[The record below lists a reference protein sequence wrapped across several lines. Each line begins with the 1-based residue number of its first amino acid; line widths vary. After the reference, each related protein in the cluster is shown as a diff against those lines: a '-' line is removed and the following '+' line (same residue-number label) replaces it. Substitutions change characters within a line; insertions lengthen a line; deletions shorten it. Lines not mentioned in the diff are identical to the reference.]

1 MEKKSLSVE
10 IPEKLKAAV
19 DALATSTA
27 RKKTIL
33 VAASLHHF
41 LTASSEQR
49 EDMISKYLN
58 TYVE

>member
-19 DALATSTA
+19 DALATNTA

-41 LTASSEQR
+41 LTTSSEQQ

-58 TYVE
+58 AYVE

>member
-1 MEKKSLSVE
+1 MEKKSLAVE
-10 IPEKLKAAV
+10 VPVKLKAAV

-41 LTASSEQR
+41 LTAGSGQQ

-58 TYVE
+58 AYVD

>member
-1 MEKKSLSVE
+1 MEKKSLAVE

-19 DALATSTA
+19 DTLATSTA

-41 LTASSEQR
+41 LTASSEQQ
-49 EDMISKYLN
+49 ENMISKYLN
-58 TYVE
+58 AYVE

>member
-41 LTASSEQR
+41 LTAGSGQQ

-58 TYVE
+58 AYVD

>member
-33 VAASLHHF
+33 VTASLHHF
-41 LTASSEQR
+41 LTASSEQQ
-49 EDMISKYLN
+49 EDIISEYLN
-58 TYVE
+58 AYVE

>member
-1 MEKKSLSVE
+1 MEKKSLAVE

-41 LTASSEQR
+41 LTASSEQQ
-49 EDMISKYLN
+49 ENMISKYLN
-58 TYVE
+58 AYVD

>member
-1 MEKKSLSVE
+1 MEKKSLAVE

-19 DALATSTA
+19 DTLATSTA

-41 LTASSEQR
+41 LTASSEQQ
-49 EDMISKYLN
+49 ENMISKYLN
-58 TYVE
+58 AYVD

>member
-10 IPEKLKAAV
+10 IPGKLKAAV
-19 DALATSTA
+19 DTLARSTA

-41 LTASSEQR
+41 LTTGSEQQ

-58 TYVE
+58 AYVE

>member
-10 IPEKLKAAV
+10 IPGKLKAAV
-19 DALATSTA
+19 DVLATSTA

-41 LTASSEQR
+41 LTTSSEQR

-58 TYVE
+58 AYVE

>member
-1 MEKKSLSVE
+1 MEKKSLAVE
-10 IPEKLKAAV
+10 IPEKLKAAA

-41 LTASSEQR
+41 LTASSEQQ

-58 TYVE
+58 AYVE

>member
-10 IPEKLKAAV
+10 IPEKLKVAV
-19 DALATSTA
+19 DALATNTA

-41 LTASSEQR
+41 LSVSSEQQ
-49 EDMISKYLN
+49 EDIISKYLN
-58 TYVE
+58 AYVE

>member
-1 MEKKSLSVE
+1 MDKKSLSVE

-33 VAASLHHF
+33 VEAGLHHF
-41 LTASSEQR
+41 LTTSIEQK

-58 TYVE
+58 AYVE

>member
-10 IPEKLKAAV
+10 IPGKLKAAV
-19 DALATSTA
+19 DVLATSTA

-41 LTASSEQR
+41 LTVSSEQR
-49 EDMISKYLN
+49 EDIISKYLSA
-58 TYVE
+58 YIE

>member
-1 MEKKSLSVE
+1 MEKKSLSME
-10 IPEKLKAAV
+10 IPGKLKAAV

-41 LTASSEQR
+41 LTASSEQQ
-49 EDMISKYLN
+49 EDIISKYLN
-58 TYVE
+58 AYVE

>member
-19 DALATSTA
+19 DTLATSTA

-41 LTASSEQR
+41 LTASSEQQ
-49 EDMISKYLN
+49 ENMISKYLN
-58 TYVE
+58 AYVD

>member
-10 IPEKLKAAV
+10 IPGKLKAAV
-19 DALATSTA
+19 DALATNTA

-41 LTASSEQR
+41 LTASSEQQ
-49 EDMISKYLN
+49 EGIISKYLN
-58 TYVE
+58 AYVE